1 MKLVIKNIKKSFKE
15 KDVLIDA
22 SYQFENG
29 KIYGLL
35 GRNGAGKTTLFNI
48 LYRELE
54 EDDGNIG
61 FFDDEK
67 LRELKVE
74 DIGMVFAETHL
85 PDFLT
90 AYEYIKFII
99 DINNPNELFKID
111 TYFDEMSIEQE
122 DRHRLL
128 KDFSSGMKA
137 KVALLAIYIQKP
149 KIILLDEPLT
159 AVDVVSAAEI
169 KRFFRSLKN
178 DHIVIVSTH
187 MLDLAKDLCDEIV
200 LLHNGKLQS
209 LSNLEKDENY
219 ESKIVEALKEEKD
232 V

>member
-74 DIGMVFAETHL
+74 DIGMVFA
-85 PDFLT
+85 
-90 AYEYIKFII
+90 
-99 DINNPNELFKID
+99 
-111 TYFDEMSIEQE
+111 
-122 DRHRLL
+122 
-128 KDFSSGMKA
+128 
-137 KVALLAIYIQKP
+137 
-149 KIILLDEPLT
+149 
-159 AVDVVSAAEI
+159 
-169 KRFFRSLKN
+169 
-178 DHIVIVSTH
+178 
-187 MLDLAKDLCDEIV
+187 
-200 LLHNGKLQS
+200 
-209 LSNLEKDENY
+209 
-219 ESKIVEALKEEKD
+219 
-232 V
+232 

>member
-1 MKLVIKNIKKSFKE
+1 
-15 KDVLIDA
+15 
-22 SYQFENG
+22 
-29 KIYGLL
+29 
-35 GRNGAGKTTLFNI
+35 
-48 LYRELE
+48 
-54 EDDGNIG
+54 
-61 FFDDEK
+61 
-67 LRELKVE
+67 
-74 DIGMVFAETHL
+74 
-85 PDFLT
+85 
-90 AYEYIKFII
+90 
-99 DINNPNELFKID
+99 
-111 TYFDEMSIEQE
+111 MSIELE

-159 AVDVVSAAEI
+159 AVDVVSASEI
-169 KRFFRSLKN
+169 KKFFRSLKD
-178 DHIVIVSTH
+178 DHIVIISTH

-200 LLHNGKLQS
+200 LLHNGRLQS

>member
-1 MKLVIKNIKKSFKE
+1 MKLSIQSLKKNFSDKE
-15 KDVLIDA
+15 VLRDA
-22 SYQFENG
+22 SYEFENG

-48 LYRELE
+48 LYSELE
-54 EDDGNIG
+54 KDDGDIK
-61 FFDDEK
+61 FFDDEA
-67 LRELKVE
+67 LRNLKVE

-159 AVDVVSAAEI
+159 AVDVVSASEI
-169 KRFFRSLKN
+169 KKFFRSLKD
-178 DHIVIVSTH
+178 DHIVIISTH

-200 LLHNGKLQS
+200 LLHNGRLQS

>member
-122 DRHRLL
+122 DIHRLL

>member
-1 MKLVIKNIKKSFKE
+1 MKLSIQSLKKNFSDKE
-15 KDVLIDA
+15 VLRNA
-22 SYQFENG
+22 SYEFENG

-48 LYRELE
+48 LYSELE
-54 EDDGNIG
+54 KDDGDIK
-61 FFDDEK
+61 FFDDEA
-67 LRELKVE
+67 LRNPKVE

-159 AVDVVSAAEI
+159 AVDVVSASEI
-169 KRFFRSLKN
+169 KKFFRSLKD
-178 DHIVIVSTH
+178 DHIVIISTH

-200 LLHNGKLQS
+200 LLHNGRLQS

>member
-1 MKLVIKNIKKSFKE
+1 

-122 DRHRLL
+122 DIHRLL